1 MSYFLSRCLSL
12 LTVTSIF
19 RGPLFTSAV
28 KGKIFHGTSEIFK
41 HYHNIHGHLQNTR
54 IYFNRLAVSNQ
65 NSKRFFK
72 SERKLL
78 SPHHLRHCGVGW
90 RLQYW
95 NKRKKRYCF
104 FFLNNLFPLIFYI
117 FKQVQPLDYRTP
129 AVLRWISS
137 HIMTYVFVFPFLIFL
152 KIYRNYKYF
161 C

>member
-12 LTVTSIF
+12 LTVTFIF
-19 RGPLFTSAV
+19 RGPLLTSAV

-54 IYFNRLAVSNQ
+54 IYFNRLVISNQ

-78 SPHHLRHCGVGW
+78 SLHHLRHCGVGW

-95 NKRKKRYCF
+95 NQGKKDIVF
-104 FFLNNLFPLIFYI
+104 FFSQQSFSCNIL
-117 FKQVQPLDYRTP
+117 
-129 AVLRWISS
+129 
-137 HIMTYVFVFPFLIFL
+137 HIQASTAPRLPNTCCVEMD
-152 KIYRNYKYF
+152 
-161 C
+161 

>member
-12 LTVTSIF
+12 LTVTFIF
-19 RGPLFTSAV
+19 RGPLLTSAV

-54 IYFNRLAVSNQ
+54 IYFNRLAISNQ

-72 SERKLL
+72 SEKSCYHFTIYVIVVLGED
-78 SPHHLRHCGVGW
+78 C
-90 RLQYW
+90 
-95 NKRKKRYCF
+95 NTEIKEKKILF
-104 FFLNNLFPLIFYI
+104 FFLNNLFPVIFYI

-129 AVLRWISS
+129 AVLRWISC